1 MPYRTLSW
9 AHGGSRATEARGGKG
24 RRAGHNLLVTTN
36 RWMKGNAPRG
46 ELYDRRFDQL
56 AASGADMHG
65 EATFVE
71 SYGPGSVLDAGC
83 GTGRVAIELSRRG
96 YEVVGIDMDPAMLQ
110 AARQKAPHL
119 PWITADLAD
128 PDLADPDHGIGRRFD
143 IIVMAGN
150 VLIFVAPGTEG
161 KVLANMAAHLTP
173 GGILVSGYSLTPG
186 GLSVRAHDELAAR
199 CGLFLEDRWS
209 TWDRRPFDQMS
220 TYAVSVHRC
229 GT

>member
-1 MPYRTLSW
+1 M
-9 AHGGSRATEARGGKG
+9 RG
-24 RRAGHNLLVTTN
+24 TT
-36 RWMKGNAPRG
+36 PRG
-46 ELYDRRFDQL
+46 ELYDRRFEEL

-71 SYGPGSVLDAGC
+71 SYGPGFVLDAGC

-96 YEVVGIDMDPAMLQ
+96 YEVVGIDMDPAMLR

-119 PWITADLAD
+119 RWITADLAD
-128 PDLADPDHGIGRRFD
+128 PDLADPDLADPAPDIGRRFD

-173 GGILVSGYSLTPG
+173 GGTLIAGYSLTPG
-186 GLSVRAHDELAAR
+186 GLSVAAHDELAIR

-209 TWDRRPFDQMS
+209 TWDRRPFDQTS
-220 TYAVSVHRC
+220 NYAVSVHRL